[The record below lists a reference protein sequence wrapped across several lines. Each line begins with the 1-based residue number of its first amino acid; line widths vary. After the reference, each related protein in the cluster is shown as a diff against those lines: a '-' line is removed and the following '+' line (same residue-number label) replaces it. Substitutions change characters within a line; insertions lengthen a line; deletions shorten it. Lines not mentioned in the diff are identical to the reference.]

1 MVQVLGVN
9 LKEAAWFSAVPW
21 AMMAAVGFVAGG
33 CSDFL
38 VQHGVTVT
46 TTRKIM
52 QVEYHSTIRINLF
65 LMFSLLPGRLGPG
78 ALPLKQVHPLVF
90 GGYFFHAQ

>member
-21 AMMAAVGFVAGG
+21 AMMAAVGFVAGT

-46 TTRKIM
+46 STRKIM

-65 LMFSLLPGRLGPG
+65 LMFALLS
-78 ALPLKQVHPLVF
+78 
-90 GGYFFHAQ
+90 

>member
-1 MVQVLGVN
+1 MQVLGVN

-21 AMMAAVGFVAGG
+21 AMMAAVGFVAGA

-52 QVEYHSTIRINLF
+52 QVKYHSTIRINLF
-65 LMFSLLPGRLGPG
+65 LIFLCYPKDLGP
-78 ALPLKQVHPLVF
+78 VHFLSNKYSPFLLE
-90 GGYFFHAQ
+90 GILYPQ